1 MATATEA
8 ALVVFAWGNT
18 SRGDDGAG
26 PVLAG
31 RLRALGAPGLVLI
44 EDMQLQI
51 EHVADIVAGVPVLFI
66 DASVAIAKG
75 FALEALQPDPDPS
88 VTTHAVSPRA
98 LLQLYVAAMRS
109 PAPPAWQLHVAGRA
123 FGLGE
128 GQGPVSLAA
137 TEAAWRF
144 LAELLRR
151 PAADWQAVLARAAGP
166 GGRHIEPA
174 A

>member
-1 MATATEA
+1 MATATEP

-31 RLRALGAPGLVLI
+31 RLRALDLPGLVVI

-51 EHVADIVAGVPVLFI
+51 EHTADIVAGVPVLFI
-66 DASVAIAKG
+66 DTSVAITEG
-75 FALEALQPDPDPS
+75 FALEVLTPNADPS

-98 LLQLYVAAMRS
+98 LLQLYVTAMRS
-109 PAPPAWQLHVAGRA
+109 PAPTAWQLHVAGRA
-123 FGLGE
+123 FDLGE
-128 GQGPVSLAA
+128 GQGPESLAA
-137 TEAAWRF
+137 TEAAWAF
-144 LAELLRR
+144 LAAMLQR
-151 PAADWQAVLARAAGP
+151 PKADWHATLARAAGP
-166 GGRHIEPA
+166 EGRLIQPA